1 MTTFFGNINDTLV
14 SIETN
19 VRVLVNNGSQPF
31 LGQKGNASWF
41 SCQCRPQEAYLG
53 NLADH
58 TEPDWHSGRPKTFLL
73 FLTLTVHLTCWWL
86 KVDKIWHQSWSSSKF
101 GAVGLTQFW
110 WIWSRCRQS
119 VLENR
124 FIQSIIIIYIFIIFL
139 KITTAQI
146 LGFGGHGVTHGHE
159 ERVNTGAKNFFEK
172 CILIHLNVFKA
183 CGRGGDKK
191 ND

>member
-1 MTTFFGNINDTLV
+1 M
-14 SIETN
+14 
-19 VRVLVNNGSQPF
+19 
-31 LGQKGNASWF
+31 
-41 SCQCRPQEAYLG
+41 
-53 NLADH
+53 
-58 TEPDWHSGRPKTFLL
+58 
-73 FLTLTVHLTCWWL
+73 
-86 KVDKIWHQSWSSSKF
+86 
-101 GAVGLTQFW
+101 
-110 WIWSRCRQS
+110 
-119 VLENR
+119 LENR

-191 ND
+191 NDLKNLTLQRTACIRSLDIIDSHLPSDKREFTVISHFKMRKNKFERTLKYLYN